1 MTIPIL
7 TSPHKA
13 PAVWGLESR
22 MVVQPSSAPVGP
34 HVWEQPTASRATY
47 KCSKCEA
54 EVLVGTDF
62 KFVLSRVAGTSC
74 AEAMIRSVM
83 ES

>member
-7 TSPHKA
+7 PIHRV
-13 PAVWGLESR
+13 PAMWGLESR
-22 MVVQPSSAPVGP
+22 MVSPPTSAPAGP
-34 HVWEQPTASRATY
+34 HVWEQPTGPRASFRCC
-47 KCSKCEA
+47 KCAA

-62 KFVLSRVAGTSC
+62 SGALSRAAGTSC
-74 AEAMIRSVM
+74 AEAVVRSVM